1 MGKTPIALYLT
12 SGAAA
17 LRQELTRKS
26 REPRVS
32 FCHGRQ
38 HPVPKREWLY
48 ACRFLRAR
56 FMLQKLVREI
66 RECYRHATVCSRSA
80 DQRRDLLTKQDF
92 LDMEKRRLRLA
103 RGYAFA
109 ERLLNLIGPSESQNG
124 KEPDQPMAQFLPCA
138 SCE

>member
-1 MGKTPIALYLT
+1 M
-12 SGAAA
+12 AAD
-17 LRQELTRKS
+17 
-26 REPRVS
+26 
-32 FCHGRQ
+32 
-38 HPVPKREWLY
+38 

-124 KEPDQPMAQFLPCA
+124 KEPDQPMTAILA
-138 SCE
+138 VREL